1 MRWNVSPRPG
11 SRLPGLAAPAMPERP
26 IHIARIAR
34 LALTALPLL
43 AGGVATPLLAA
54 PPLAPPPAPV
64 AAAPSPSPSIGQ
76 PGTAAPRRAIGLA
89 DALAAA
95 WQRHPAARALSARL
109 DAFAAREDAAASLL
123 AESPS
128 LAASNRSD
136 KLNRNAGVAEWDVS
150 LALPL
155 WLPGYQSRTLALV
168 ESERDA
174 FAALV
179 DQARWRLA
187 GEVREAYWLAR
198 LAENERIVA
207 NRRAEDAARLSED
220 VRRRVAA
227 GELAPMDLN
236 QARGAE
242 QAALAAQAD
251 GEARAHRARLAFS
264 ALTGLGV
271 LPEESAA
278 RESAVSTPALAPAA
292 PSTASAPL
300 AADDA
305 GFDAP
310 LDGREAAHP
319 ALSPLVRAIEAARS
333 RLALARG
340 NVRDAPEL
348 TVGVRRERD
357 SFDGPW
363 LNSATVGVRI
373 PLSTGARNRPRIA
386 AASAELTEAE
396 ATLPL
401 ERARL
406 AAEQDASAREVEQSA
421 VALARAEQR
430 LALAVETQREYARAF
445 QLGNIDL
452 PQRLRIE
459 FDRFDA
465 ELAAARARIEAA
477 RAVARHNQ
485 SLGLL
490 P

>member
-1 MRWNVSPRPG
+1 MRWNVSPKPG
-11 SRLPGLAAPAMPERP
+11 SRLSGMTTPAMP
-26 IHIARIAR
+26 ARLAR
-34 LALTALPLL
+34 LALAALPLL
-43 AGGVATPLLAA
+43 AGSALAA
-54 PPLAPPPAPV
+54 PPLAPPPAPM
-64 AAAPSPSPSIGQ
+64 AATPAAPGQ
-76 PGTAAPRRAIGLA
+76 SDKAKGLA

-128 LAASNRSD
+128 LSASNRSD

-168 ESERDA
+168 ESERNA

-251 GEARAHRARLAFS
+251 GEARAHRARRAFA
-264 ALTGLGV
+264 ALTGLAA

-278 RESAVSTPALAPAA
+278 RESPAPATAPTPATPAA
-292 PSTASAPL
+292 ASAPQ
-300 AADDA
+300 AAEDA

-310 LDGREAAHP
+310 LDDREAAHP

-348 TVGVRRERD
+348 TVGVRREQD

-373 PLSTGARNRPRIA
+373 PLATGARNRPRIA

-396 ATLPL
+396 ATLPV

-421 VALARAEQR
+421 IALARAEQR
-430 LALAVETQREYARAF
+430 LALAVETQHEYARAF